1 MRTAT
6 RLLGLAIFLT
16 AAPALAH
23 PGAGIVVDRQGQV
36 FFIDT
41 GAGVWKIDRQGQL
54 KKHPGDAFHW
64 MAIDR
69 RGGLTGRHMPRNT
82 GGELPVVGPD
92 PTLILSSDFPI
103 TVGPDGAFYYP
114 QPRNGGVTVMRLTPG
129 GKPTVFAPLPPV
141 IEIGADGKPAAVAW
155 IHGLAAGP
163 DGSLYYAEQNAVR
176 KIATDG
182 TVSLVAGNIT
192 VPGCERP
199 PAIDYDRI
207 GSGLRGLDV
216 TPDGTVYAAASGC
229 KALLKITPGGA
240 VSVVLRGEDAWTP
253 TAVAISGDDLY
264 VLEYWFVKGERRAD
278 WIPRVRKLSRDGKA
292 TVVATV
298 KR

>member
-1 MRTAT
+1 ARKWHLRRTSHGTSSPMTTDQTFFRSETSPMRTAT
-6 RLLGLAIFLT
+6 RLLGLAIFLM
-16 AAPALAH
+16 AAPAFAH
-23 PGAGIVVDRQGQV
+23 PGASIVVDRQGQV

-114 QPRNGGVTVMRLTPG
+114 QPRNAGVTVMRLTPG

-155 IHGLAAGP
+155 I
-163 DGSLYYAEQNAVR
+163 
-176 KIATDG
+176 
-182 TVSLVAGNIT
+182 
-192 VPGCERP
+192 
-199 PAIDYDRI
+199 
-207 GSGLRGLDV
+207 
-216 TPDGTVYAAASGC
+216 
-229 KALLKITPGGA
+229 
-240 VSVVLRGEDAWTP
+240 
-253 TAVAISGDDLY
+253 
-264 VLEYWFVKGERRAD
+264 
-278 WIPRVRKLSRDGKA
+278 
-292 TVVATV
+292 
-298 KR
+298 